1 MSMATRHAVVLGS
14 GGLAGIAWQTG
25 LLHGLAESGIDVSAA
40 DLFVGTSAGATVAAQ
55 LASGHPVADWYRRLV
70 EPELQNEELL
80 PVGVTMAQ
88 LFDELARLLE
98 EYPDPTERRHQ
109 VGLFALAADTVPEA
123 TRRAVIAGRLLEHTW
138 PARRLA
144 IVAVEAEN
152 GDRCVF
158 DADSGVDLVD
168 AVAASSAVPGIWP
181 PVTIGSSHYVDG
193 GMYSSCSADLAAAYE
208 SVLILAMRT
217 SAELDA
223 ELALLAESS
232 RTVVVLPDADSQA
245 SFGANPLDP
254 AIRTPAARAGYAQ
267 GAGTAA
273 SLTSL
278 WIG

>member
-1 MSMATRHAVVLGS
+1 MATNRAVVLGS

-25 LLHGLAESGIDVSAA
+25 LLHGLAESGLDVGGA

-55 LASGHPVADWYRRLV
+55 LASGRPAADWYARLV
-70 EPELQNEELL
+70 EPDLQNEELL
-80 PVGVTMAQ
+80 PVGMTMAQ
-88 LFDELARLLE
+88 LFDTLARLLT
-98 EYPDPTERRHQ
+98 EYPDPTERRRQ
-109 VGLFALAADTVPEA
+109 VGRFALTADTVPEA

-144 IVAVEAEN
+144 IAAVEAPS

-158 DADSGVDLVD
+158 EADSGVDLVD

-181 PVTIGSSHYVDG
+181 PVTIGSSRYVDG
-193 GMYSSCSADLAAAYE
+193 GMYSSCSADLAAGYE
-208 SVLILAMRT
+208 AVLILAMRT

-223 ELALLAESS
+223 ELAVLAESS

-254 AIRTPAARAGYAQ
+254 AIRAPAARAGYAQ
-267 GAGTAA
+267 GVGTAA